1 MKKTSPAT
9 ARSKSVR
16 SKAASK
22 AAESSLYLKV
32 VTILEEARALSRRA
46 VNTAMVRAYWLVGEA
61 IVEEEQ
67 RGKSRADYGA
77 RLVESLAVR
86 LTEKFG
92 KGFNARSLWRMRDF
106 YLKFPIL
113 TAVRSELSWTH
124 YRMLLQ
130 VENPDARAFYESEA
144 AEGNWSTR
152 QLERQITTLAY
163 ERVALSKN
171 KRAMLKRA
179 RAEAETSDALDFIKD
194 PFVLEFL
201 GLRENKDYRESD
213 LEAALLDHLRDFM
226 LELGRG
232 FAFVGRQVR
241 ITLDGDHFYIDLVFY
256 NYLLRRFILFDLKLG
271 KLTHQDLGQM
281 LMYTNYY
288 GAECTPPGDQPPIGV
303 VLCADK
309 NDAVV
314 RYTLG
319 GERSDVVAAR
329 YQMYLPS
336 EAELR
341 AELLAE
347 RARLEHVRAPGK

>member
-1 MKKTSPAT
+1 VNKKSLTPPRKGT
-9 ARSKSVR
+9 A
-16 SKAASK
+16 AAK
-22 AAESSLYLKV
+22 PTEDTLYRKV

-67 RGKSRADYGA
+67 RGKARADYGA
-77 RLVESLAVR
+77 HLIESLSAQLAER
-86 LTEKFG
+86 FG

-106 YLKFPIL
+106 YLNFPIL
-113 TAVRSELSWTH
+113 TALRSELSWTH

-130 VENPDARAFYESEA
+130 VANPDARAFYESEA

-171 KRAMLKRA
+171 KRALLKRS
-179 RAEAETSDALDFIKD
+179 RAEAETPDALDFIKD

-213 LEAALLDHLRDFM
+213 IEAALLDHLRDFM

-256 NYLLRRFILFDLKLG
+256 NFLMRRFVLFDLKLG

-281 LMYTNYY
+281 LMYANYY
-288 GAECTPPGDQPPIGV
+288 AAECAPPGDQPPIGV

-309 NDAVV
+309 NEAVV

-319 GERSDVVAAR
+319 GERSNVVAAR
-329 YQMYLPS
+329 YQTYLPS
-336 EAELR
+336 EEELR
-341 AELLAE
+341 AELLRE
-347 RARLEHVRAPGK
+347 KARLEQVRALAK

>member
-1 MKKTSPAT
+1 MKNKNVTSLH
-9 ARSKSVR
+9 
-16 SKAASK
+16 KAAASG
-22 AAESSLYLKV
+22 AATKTEQNTLYQKV
-32 VTILEEARALSRRA
+32 VTILEEARACSRRA
-46 VNTAMVRAYWLVGEA
+46 VNSAMVRAYWMIGQA

-67 RGKSRADYGA
+67 RGKKRADYGE
-77 RLVESLAVR
+77 RIIESLAEK
-86 LTEKFG
+86 LTKNYG
-92 KGFNARSLWRMRDF
+92 RGFNARSLWRMRDF

-130 VENPDARAFYESEA
+130 VEDSDARAFYESEA
-144 AEGNWSTR
+144 AAGNWSTR
-152 QLERQITTLAY
+152 QLERQITTLFF
-163 ERVALSKN
+163 ERMALSKN
-171 KRAMLKRA
+171 KRALLRQA
-179 RAEAETSDALDFIKD
+179 RERAETEDALDFIKD

-201 GLRENKDYRESD
+201 GLRENRDYQESD
-213 LEAALLDHLRDFM
+213 LETAILNHFQAFM
-226 LELGRG
+226 LEPGRG

-256 NYLLRRFILFDLKLG
+256 NYLMRRFVLFDLKIG

-288 GAECTPPGDQPPIGV
+288 DEECTPPGDQPPIGI

-314 RYTLG
+314 RYTLR
-319 GERSDVVAAR
+319 GEASNLIAAR

-336 EAELR
+336 EAELK
-341 AELLAE
+341 AELRRE
-347 RARLEHVRAPGK
+347 KDRLEQMHRLAK